1 MPTFCRH
8 NRLVQNCP
16 ICAREQAVEMR
27 PVVSPGGQTTRP
39 ARAAGSGSSD
49 ASRRSGSGARSTS
62 RRGGRGSQGVIVRR
76 LSRGAEDGFRS
87 ALLPGLR
94 SGADAGRL
102 AEELAFAATR
112 LARLAAD
119 PPGLYA
125 EVADA
130 DAGGELEERTWL
142 AFLIAYVGPLD
153 GDAPFAG
160 IEAARTSWSSGEPPH
175 LDGVATGPRTAY
187 EAGRGQRTIDA
198 YRAWAQRSGSQAA
211 AFTGEAAWTPERR
224 FSRGF
229 ERLALPGLD
238 RGARFELLASLGR
251 LGVYELQAAALGF
264 GGNDPVTVAAKR
276 VLGIGDPLLLER
288 RAAELADACG
298 LSLEAVDVG
307 LFNWERGTRATLGM
321 DAGDEPDAELLA
333 GVQVALGLGADA
345 LEPDDDR

>member
-1 MPTFCRH
+1 
-8 NRLVQNCP
+8 
-16 ICAREQAVEMR
+16 MR
-27 PVVSPGGQTTRP
+27 PMVSPGGQTTRP
-39 ARAAGSGSSD
+39 ARGAGSSAGAGAPSRSS
-49 ASRRSGSGARSTS
+49 ARAGATS
-62 RRGGRGSQGVIVRR
+62 SRGGRGVIVRR
-76 LSRGAEDGFRS
+76 LSRGVEDGFRS

-94 SGADAGRL
+94 SGADAHRL
-102 AEELAFAATR
+102 ADELAFAATR

-130 DAGGELEERTWL
+130 GAELEERTWL
-142 AFLIAYVGPLD
+142 AFLIAYLGPLD